1 MQIKTDRP
9 TPRFA
14 LGWPPS
20 YLQRYLIFS
29 LKGGIMLATT
39 ETILFA
45 IKAGL
50 RLYGAMRK
58 AYVDGTRNRKLI
70 LPLPRSQG
78 IDWDSAVTFFS
89 DREDAMKDRYPRA
102 VELAGKDALT
112 GDEQIEILN
121 IYLKTHT

>member
-1 MQIKTDRP
+1 
-9 TPRFA
+9 
-14 LGWPPS
+14 
-20 YLQRYLIFS
+20 
-29 LKGGIMLATT
+29 MLATT

-78 IDWDSAVTFFS
+78 IDWDSAVSFFS
-89 DREDAMKDRYPRA
+89 DHEDAVKEWNKSGSKIIK
-102 VELAGKDALT
+102 ELIPDHPLYGESDQK
-112 GDEQIEILN
+112 
-121 IYLKTHT
+121 